1 MIILPPYF
9 FHRTSSESLA
19 ATLSTHPHLVLG
31 NAVPVYVM
39 QIFREAQPADQPLS
53 PPPATMSPRSSLDQ
67 YSVSLAGLK
76 FKIGVQARVHHGTIV
91 LNFSPLK

>member
-53 PPPATMSPRSSLDQ
+53 PPPATMSPLKSRSSMDQ
-67 YSVSLAGLK
+67 NSMSLAGLK
-76 FKIGVQARVHHGTIV
+76 FKKSEFKLEFIMV
-91 LNFSPLK
+91 LLY